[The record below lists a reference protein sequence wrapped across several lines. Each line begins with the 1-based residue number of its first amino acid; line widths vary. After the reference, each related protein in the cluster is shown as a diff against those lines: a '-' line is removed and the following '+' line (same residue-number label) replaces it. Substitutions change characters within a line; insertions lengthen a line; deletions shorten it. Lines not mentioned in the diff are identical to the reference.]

1 VRIIF
6 GICAVAAL
14 ALAPQVA
21 LSRTDDGAG
30 QAPLDQIEDAPLIE
44 WDEPELFAQ
53 QAPPNPTRPVVTPPV
68 VTPPATTPPTTVTPP
83 VVTPPAVTPPVA
95 APPAP
100 SDVPDANVEPEE
112 PVDPAAPPEE
122 NMSEEDF
129 SLGDIPVV
137 ETIELTAEKA
147 RNALTVY
154 VLVRD
159 KYKDAALEDFENL
172 QDFVDQAPQGKTFE
186 ADIKAAGF
194 ANVIEWNTTITTLS
208 FAYDNMRDDQ
218 TAAIKEQIAEIEKDT
233 EIAADMR
240 ERMIAAL
247 TAMIPSD
254 NNKKI
259 LEDLNAD
266 PAFKDKLPLLET
278 EGE

>member
-1 VRIIF
+1 VRRIF

-14 ALAPQVA
+14 ALAPQEA
-21 LSRTDDGAG
+21 LSRIDEGAP
-30 QAPLDQIEDAPLIE
+30 QAPLDHIEDAPLIE

-53 QAPPNPTRPVVTPPV
+53 QAPTSPAPPV
-68 VTPPATTPPTTVTPP
+68 VTPPATTPPTAVTPPGVTPP
-83 VVTPPAVTPPVA
+83 VVTPPVA

-100 SDVPDANVEPEE
+100 SDVPDAAVEPEE

-172 QDFVDQAPQGKTFE
+172 QDFVDQAPQGKAFE
-186 ADIKAAGF
+186 TDVKAAGF
-194 ANVIEWNTTITTLS
+194 ANVTEWNTTITTLG
-208 FAYDNMRDDQ
+208 FAYENMRDDQ
-218 TAAIKEQIAEIEKDT
+218 TAAIKEQIVEIQNDT
-233 EIAADMR
+233 EIATEMR
-240 ERMIAAL
+240 ERMITAL